1 MQFIGQ
7 IGFTFFSWRRTVMDE
22 TTAYSQNAEDY
33 ELGNAI
39 GILTS

>member
-1 MQFIGQ
+1 MQFTGQ
-7 IGFTFFSWRRTVMDE
+7 IGSTLFSWRKTVMDE